1 MILHTPTMGKR
12 DGQITISSRF
22 EMQSPVPDL
31 PKELWYRFPDSF
43 EPYLALNADGFA
55 ATALLV
61 AMYAGEGLN
70 IRGPISP
77 KLAYNLAEYR
87 NLFHTWQPKLFQMV
101 DIRYENVE
109 KAAVGSGAG
118 AVAAAFSGGVDSFF
132 TLWSHL
138 PENQALPDARI
149 THGLFI
155 HGYDLRL
162 DEVSIY
168 QAISNKYS
176 NLFHSLGLDLIL
188 ASTNAYQFA
197 EFRIDWSLFFGAPLI
212 GAALL
217 LSPFMDRFYVPSG
230 LSYNELAPQGS
241 SALIDHLLSTEGLDI
256 IHHGASTS
264 RFDKIV
270 TLSQW
275 PLTYQH
281 LRVCAK
287 KHQSATL
294 KNCSSCH
301 KCYRTMAALTI
312 LDALPKYSTFAPKL
326 TWRDYFLWGIQT
338 HMSRMFARDICK
350 RAWKIGKID
359 LAFGTWIAISINI
372 VVKSAVKTIKLFLPQ
387 QTLYRIKRFLLKPE
401 SDDMGI
407 KP

>member
-1 MILHTPTMGKR
+1 MGKR
-12 DGQITISSRF
+12 DGHITISSWF
-22 EMQSPVPDL
+22 EMLTPVPDL
-31 PKELWYRFPDSF
+31 PKDLWYRFPDRY
-43 EPYLALNADGFA
+43 EPCLALNADGFA
-55 ATALLV
+55 ATAMLV
-61 AMYAGEGLN
+61 AMYTGEDLE

-77 KLAYNLAEYR
+77 KLAYNLLEYR
-87 NLFHTWQPKLFQMV
+87 NIFHAWLPKLFRMV
-101 DIRYENVE
+101 DIRYEKVE
-109 KAAVGSGAG
+109 KALAASRAG

-138 PENQALPDARI
+138 PENQALPDARL

-162 DEVSIY
+162 DEESTY

-176 NLFHSLGLDLIL
+176 NLFHGLGLDLIL

-197 EFRIDWSLFFGAPLI
+197 QFRIDWSLIFGAPLI

-217 LSPFMDRFYVPSG
+217 LSPLIDRFYVPSG

-241 SALIDHLLSTEGLDI
+241 SALVDHLLSTESLDI
-256 IHHGASTS
+256 IHHGASTT

-270 TLSQW
+270 TLSKW

-281 LRVCAK
+281 LRVCTK
-287 KHQSATL
+287 KHQSAAL

-312 LDALPKYSTFAPKL
+312 LNALPKYTTFAPKL
-326 TWRDYFLWGIQT
+326 YWRDYLRWGIQT
-338 HMSRMFARDICK
+338 HMSLMFARDICK
-350 RAWKIGKID
+350 RAWKTGKID
-359 LAFGTWIAISINI
+359 LALGTWIAISINT
-372 VVKSAVKTIKLFLPQ
+372 VVKFALKTIKAFLPPKN
-387 QTLYRIKRFLLKPE
+387 LYRIKRMLFKPE
-401 SDDMGI
+401 SDDTGI
-407 KP
+407 IR